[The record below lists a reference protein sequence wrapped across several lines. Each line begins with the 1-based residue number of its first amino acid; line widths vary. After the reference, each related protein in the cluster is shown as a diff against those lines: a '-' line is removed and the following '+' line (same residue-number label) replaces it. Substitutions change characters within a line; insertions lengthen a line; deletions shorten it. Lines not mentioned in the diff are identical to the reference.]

1 MKAEYVI
8 NAEIRA
14 DQGKGASRRLRR
26 AGKVPAVLYGGH
38 QKPAMLQV
46 SHTELA
52 HRLDNEAFYSHII
65 TVKIG
70 GEEQQA
76 VLKDLQRHPA
86 QPLILHLD
94 LQRVLANEAIRM
106 HVPLHFKGEDV
117 APGVKEGGVFQH
129 QMIDVEVE
137 CLPKDLP
144 EFIEVDVS
152 GLNVDDGVR
161 LSELKL
167 PEGVK
172 LIALAHGEDA
182 TVISIHIPRAIVE
195 EEPAPAAEAVPAEGA
210 EGAVAAPAEG
220 AKPAAEAAGKP
231 AAGVAK
237 PEAKKDE
244 GKKEEKK

>member
-1 MKAEYVI
+1 MKADYVI

-38 QKPAMLQV
+38 QEPAMLQV

-52 HRLDNEAFYSHII
+52 HRLENEAFYSHII
-65 TVKIG
+65 TVKVAG
-70 GEEQQA
+70 DEQQA

-86 QPLILHLD
+86 RPVILHLD

-106 HVPLHFKGEDV
+106 HVPLHYKGEEV

-129 QMIDVEVE
+129 QLIDVEIE

-152 GLNVDDGVR
+152 AMKVDEVVH
-161 LSELKL
+161 LSQIKI

-172 LIALAHGEDA
+172 VMGLAQGDDPVA
-182 TVISIHIPRAIVE
+182 ISLHIPRAVVE
-195 EEPAPAAEAVPAEGA
+195 EEPTPAAEAAPVEGA
-210 EGAVAAPAEG
+210 EGAAPVEG
-220 AKPAAEAAGKP
+220 AKPGEAA
-231 AAGVAK
+231 AK

-244 GKKEEKK
+244 GKKDEKK